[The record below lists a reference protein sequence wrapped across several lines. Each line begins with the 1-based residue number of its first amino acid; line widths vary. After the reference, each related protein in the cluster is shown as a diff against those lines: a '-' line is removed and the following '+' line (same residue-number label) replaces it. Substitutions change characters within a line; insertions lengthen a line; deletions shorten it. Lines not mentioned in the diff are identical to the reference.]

1 MLIPKPSCRIPPSF
15 PSTFHR
21 MPQRY
26 KALLFAGAVI
36 LAARNER
43 HLRGNDL
50 GNTQKS
56 VVNGRFRSP
65 KAVR

>member
-21 MPQRY
+21 MPQIY

-36 LAARNER
+36 FGRPERAA
-43 HLRGNDL
+43 
-50 GNTQKS
+50 
-56 VVNGRFRSP
+56 P
-65 KAVR
+65 